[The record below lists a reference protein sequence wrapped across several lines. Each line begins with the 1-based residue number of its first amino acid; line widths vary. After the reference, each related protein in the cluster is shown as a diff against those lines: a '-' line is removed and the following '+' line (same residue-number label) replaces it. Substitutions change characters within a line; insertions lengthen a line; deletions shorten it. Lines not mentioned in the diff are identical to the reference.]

1 MINFAAYS
9 FAQWR
14 PNQVPI
20 STNLNH
26 LHVLEGLCDM
36 ILLNI
41 ATEDAI
47 RKHQFMQ
54 CNNAFGYVTVDT

>member
-1 MINFAAYS
+1 MINFAVNS

-14 PNQVPI
+14 PNQGLI

-26 LHVLEGLCDM
+26 LLVVEGLCDM

-54 CNNAFGYVTVDT
+54 CNNAFGSVTVDM